1 MLRLASKEIGLKF
14 PHVSIAPHLKRG
26 MTCATFIDDG
36 KSICSNFSITKV
48 VSGIEMI
55 CLLEIKRFVVKC
67 VFHKI
72 LPNLEL

>member
-1 MLRLASKEIGLKF
+1 MIGLEL
-14 PHVSIAPHLKRG
+14 PHLFTTPDLKKC
-26 MTCATFIDDG
+26 MTFIDDG
-36 KSICSNFSITKV
+36 KSVCSNFSITKV
-48 VSGIEMI
+48 VREIEMI